1 MKNEENI
8 SSNMKARNL
17 RLRESVKNIQR
28 GGSIVLRGVLTIFTI
43 SRGIRQFSVFLGG
56 VESNSG
62 TFRGVK
68 AFSLYLG
75 WSILN

>member
-43 SRGIRQFSVFLGG
+43 SRGGPDHFQGH
-56 VESNSG
+56 VE
-62 TFRGVK
+62 
-68 AFSLYLG
+68 
-75 WSILN
+75 ID